1 VVRNGVLGL
10 AAYCTFLPTAYLRLS
25 PETFFQDLS
34 HNFLQLAVA
43 LSLLVPTLFLGF
55 RLGVATESVVL
66 DEPDLAGAFQ
76 RSFRMMRTHFERW
89 FELVAA
95 SGALVLLLAMSIALI
110 GVLVP
115 SMNDAT
121 QVSLFW
127 LMVIAATPIIQ
138 YAWTFFYLR
147 LVEIDQPM
155 IEVGPLYAKAE
166 APSPRPAPSEPV
178 ASLPEKHGDGPNGF
192 SR

>member
-1 VVRNGVLGL
+1 VVGDFITLLVIGAMLRFRARSVFNRRPRCAGARGRVLCAWPAPHPVAVHHRGGAQCVLGL

-66 DEPDLAGAFQ
+66 DEHDLAGAFQ

-95 SGALVLLLAMSIALI
+95 SGALVLALAMTIALRE
-110 GVLVP
+110 
-115 SMNDAT
+115 S
-121 QVSLFW
+121 W
-127 LMVIAATPIIQ
+127 C
-138 YAWTFFYLR
+138 LR
-147 LVEIDQPM
+147 
-155 IEVGPLYAKAE
+155 
-166 APSPRPAPSEPV
+166 
-178 ASLPEKHGDGPNGF
+178 
-192 SR
+192 